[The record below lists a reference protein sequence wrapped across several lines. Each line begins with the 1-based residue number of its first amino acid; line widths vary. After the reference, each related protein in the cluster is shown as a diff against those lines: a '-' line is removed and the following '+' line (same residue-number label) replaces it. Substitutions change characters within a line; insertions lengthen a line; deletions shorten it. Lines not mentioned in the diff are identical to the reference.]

1 MFCFKCGGSMPDSLA
16 VCPQC
21 GAAAADAPQPAPP
34 SLPPPGTAYGVPP
47 MQPQVAYRPPTDGQ
61 ATASMI
67 FGILG
72 LTCFWGVAGLP
83 AVILGHIS
91 KSNIRKSMGQLGG
104 DGMATAGLIMGYIS
118 IALGL
123 LIAVAVIIPNLHRAR
138 MEESESA
145 ARSTV
150 RTLNTS
156 QVIYA
161 TRYPD
166 AGYARDLSTLGP
178 GPGGVCSS
186 QGSETNA
193 CLIDAKLGCSGGTW
207 CVKGKYN
214 YNVTGADCA
223 QQGGCTNYV
232 IVAVPAGNAA
242 NKRFCST
249 SDAVLRSQAG
259 GTMLH
264 PPTVAECMAWS
275 PL

>member
-1 MFCFKCGGSMPDSLA
+1 MFCFKCGGSMPDSSA

-21 GAAAADAPQPAPP
+21 GAAVADAPQPAPP
-34 SLPPPGTAYGVPP
+34 SMPPPGTAYGVPP
-47 MQPQVAYRPPTDGQ
+47 TQPHGYRPPTDAQ

-104 DGMATAGLIMGYIS
+104 EGMATAGMIMGYIS
-118 IALGL
+118 IAMGV
-123 LIAVAVIIPNLHRAR
+123 LIGVAVIIPNLHRAR
-138 MEESESA
+138 VEESESA
-145 ARSTV
+145 AKSTV

-156 QVIYA
+156 QVIYT
-161 TRYPD
+161 TRYQD

-178 GPGGVCSS
+178 GPSGVCA
-186 QGSETNA
+186 GEGNATHA

-207 CVKGKYN
+207 CVKGNYN
-214 YNVTGADCA
+214 YNVTGADCT
-223 QQGGCTNYV
+223 QQGGCTDYL
-232 IVAVPAGNAA
+232 IVAVPAGSAG

-259 GTMLH
+259 GTMQQ
-264 PPTVAECMAWS
+264 PPTVAECMSWS